1 MAVYEDDF
9 GFSMVDPVN
18 IEKLKKENIAVSE
31 VTAFYKQQML
41 DMRNLILPLLK
52 NLAKDPDKDIHWPN
66 RDVKLQEFT
75 DKLDAIVN
83 KKAPTYT

>member
-66 RDVKLQEFT
+66 RDAKLQEFT